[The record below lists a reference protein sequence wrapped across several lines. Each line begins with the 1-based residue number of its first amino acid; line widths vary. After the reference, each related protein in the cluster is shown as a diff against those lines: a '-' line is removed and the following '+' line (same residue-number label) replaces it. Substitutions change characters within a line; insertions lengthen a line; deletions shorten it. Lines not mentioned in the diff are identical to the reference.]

1 MSKLLPIPLF
11 TQENLPEEFKPHA
24 KYNQEAEDFEQ
35 IKDFVFGDVPFEYSE
50 HGNALRFKA
59 LTKGIFVFISTLEKY
74 ALYKDGRWQLDE
86 DQAIYRAWDWL
97 LQNLKDEVQFYNKLL
112 KQLNRFDE
120 EEFSIKPLEK
130 RLLVRIKD
138 VTAHYKTCQRKA
150 TIKASLE
157 LFSTRKGVTVPL
169 NTFDSKGHFIGC
181 KNGIV
186 DLRTGNLIQHD
197 QSYMMMKSTA
207 VFYVP
212 EATCPN
218 FLKFLDETF
227 QGNTDLIDHMHCY
240 LGAALFG
247 AMKEIFQIWIGK
259 GLNGK
264 SLLVDLTS
272 AVMGDYSTSAHADL
286 FTVSS
291 KNKDPFMASLF
302 GIRLVT
308 LNETDKGDK
317 LDKGLLKSCTNSGL
331 VTARSLYSNPISFQ
345 PVFTPVLCTNF
356 MPYISTDEATWNR
369 IQVIPFNNRVSD
381 EDKDPNLKQKLL
393 KEEGEGIFNWLV
405 QGAMKHYENLQDN
418 FKPAVPD
425 VVIKETEKY
434 QDNFDK
440 ISHYLRDRCV
450 ETVSPKDGLDLKCKV
465 TELRKGYELWAKY
478 NGYYAHSTHEFRSE
492 LVKKGYRIYNGE
504 LGLEWVKGIGI
515 NHFGDTE
522 ISLILP
528 KELTET
534 EKLMDI

>member
-1 MSKLLPIPLF
+1 
-11 TQENLPEEFKPHA
+11 
-24 KYNQEAEDFEQ
+24 
-35 IKDFVFGDVPFEYSE
+35 
-50 HGNALRFKA
+50 
-59 LTKGIFVFISTLEKY
+59 
-74 ALYKDGRWQLDE
+74 
-86 DQAIYRAWDWL
+86 
-97 LQNLKDEVQFYNKLL
+97 
-112 KQLNRFDE
+112 
-120 EEFSIKPLEK
+120 
-130 RLLVRIKD
+130 
-138 VTAHYKTCQRKA
+138 
-150 TIKASLE
+150 
-157 LFSTRKGVTVPL
+157 
-169 NTFDSKGHFIGC
+169 
-181 KNGIV
+181 
-186 DLRTGNLIQHD
+186 
-197 QSYMMMKSTA
+197 
-207 VFYVP
+207 
-212 EATCPN
+212 
-218 FLKFLDETF
+218 
-227 QGNTDLIDHMHCY
+227 
-240 LGAALFG
+240 
-247 AMKEIFQIWIGK
+247 
-259 GLNGK
+259 
-264 SLLVDLTS
+264 
-272 AVMGDYSTSAHADL
+272 MGDYSTSAHADL